1 MIEGHPQVKRV
12 SRRESRLN
20 EFKIP
25 NPISNPHSYN
35 TGYVPNLP
43 TSIKN
48 QLSGVDY
55 LTYAHVNNIGKFDIQ
70 GPFMANK
77 RNSRFSK
84 RLVAMQKALQ
94 MQGLKLHC
102 METGTVQEHMFNNEY
117 T

>member
-1 MIEGHPQVKRV
+1 MLFEQHQESFKSSKRIEGHPQLKRV

-20 EFKIP
+20 EFRIP

-35 TGYVPNLP
+35 SEYMPNLP

-48 QLSGVDY
+48 QLSGMDY
-55 LTYAHVNNIGKFDIQ
+55 LTYSHVNNIGKGEIQ

-84 RLVAMQKALQ
+84 RLMAMQKAL
-94 MQGLKLHC
+94 
-102 METGTVQEHMFNNEY
+102 
-117 T
+117 